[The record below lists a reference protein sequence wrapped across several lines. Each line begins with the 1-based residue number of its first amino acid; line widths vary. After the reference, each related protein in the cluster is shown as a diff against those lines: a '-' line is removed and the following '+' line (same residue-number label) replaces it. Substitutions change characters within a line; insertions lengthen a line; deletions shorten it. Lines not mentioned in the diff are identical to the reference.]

1 MIVYSF
7 RKTGIVIMAA
17 LVADYNSSGEE
28 EEEVERTAEVPS
40 VDYEESSKVI
50 SSLRERFPLD
60 SAPVVPNKV
69 SLAACHMCSN

>member
-1 MIVYSF
+1 
-7 RKTGIVIMAA
+7 MAA

-28 EEEVERTAEVPS
+28 EEEAEKTAEVPS

-50 SSLRERFPLD
+50 SRLREQFPLD

-69 SLAACHMCSN
+69 SSPHCMRSN